1 MTLALRR
8 LTPEDLAE
16 LSPQDKRLMFSYFG
30 ALDGAQSRQK
40 QTFITAVLGCVLI
53 AMAYGLDFAG
63 PDDHH
68 LPGWYPVIQWLAKVL
83 PAFFTPVLV
92 AYQLWEA
99 KTHRTNALAL
109 SSDLKARGLDPSG
122 LTEDD
127 IYFHLVLPMLREA
140 GLPIEEES
148 KSRKRP

>member
-1 MTLALRR
+1 MKQ
-8 LTPEDLAE
+8 LTPVDLAE
-16 LSPQDKRLMFSYFG
+16 LSQQDKRLMFNYFG
-30 ALDGAQSRQK
+30 ALDGAQSRQR
-40 QTFITAVLGCVLI
+40 QTLITAVLGCTLI

-83 PAFFTPVLV
+83 PALFTPVLV

-99 KTHRTNALAL
+99 KTLRSNALAL
-109 SSDLKARGLDPSG
+109 ASALKARGLDPSN
-122 LTEDD
+122 LSEDD